1 MKGTG
6 STGGPIDGPAAGT
19 VVAAKP
25 GGGRPRG
32 PGRWVVAGVVAVV
45 ALAAV
50 VAGARGVFG
59 HTEVGLRL
67 WGMSHKRGQALVTAA
82 DLGGT

>member
-1 MKGTG
+1 
-6 STGGPIDGPAAGT
+6 
-19 VVAAKP
+19 
-25 GGGRPRG
+25 
-32 PGRWVVAGVVAVV
+32 VVAGVVAVV